1 LHLGARIRLAEELS
15 PPKENG
21 MSEASTT
28 IFRALSG
35 NVDIDITILGEVQ
48 AGDTIDFSLSFFD
61 AYVGEREGF
70 GSGFIWIEVDAE
82 DNAYDYFD
90 AFDGFTVTSY
100 IEDDELGLRK
110 QFYVNQGTLS
120 FSQIIPANE
129 VHPFEHVQ
137 LRYTDA
143 DSDFTLFLAS
153 ESAISIGAVLSHA
166 DFNDSSPHD
175 PDIIGLNIH
184 YSNLNRDVAPE
195 LPTQFTVEQKEAF
208 DRAADSLDTLSRGLG
223 VASSP
228 QDPGGIS
235 LKAASW
241 LSSRSVEPASSQ
253 VGFANSAILAGLSLT
268 NALITRAETVNPVTL
283 TLSAA
288 SGINKLSSLGLKALA
303 ADPPDS
309 GYDEVF
315 DASGVVAPDI
325 PGASDALESFLSIS
339 YSLFRD
345 VFAALAAAERYQGA
359 DLANDAA
366 SRAAQDAAFSAALAS
381 YESHRVALADALA
394 DVLDEIADSLAGLD
408 FEDETTL
415 ADVQAYL
422 AGLADPAND
431 DLYLSTW
438 VASMLATYPGLAIV
452 AGDNVQS
459 TLDGVANATVDPLS
473 GSIADALADV
483 ASDLAPA
490 SNRPPVA
497 NHDEAFVDEFDSV
510 QGNVIAGD
518 AGGGVADSD
527 ADLDALVVSAL
538 DGGTVGQPLAG
549 FRGTLT
555 LNADGSYIYVADHA
569 DPMIVGTTV
578 LDAFTY
584 TLSDGTDIDTATLTI
599 TITGAATGTGGDEI
613 LIANDLGNQLSG
625 LGGADTL
632 IGGAVADTLIG
643 GTGDDSLD
651 GGADA
656 DTADYSAAV
665 GAVTVNLSLAGPQ
678 LVSVSQGSDTLVSI
692 ENIVGSGLGDTLTGN
707 GNANRIDAGNG
718 GDTVAGLGGDDLLIG
733 GTGPDS
739 VDGGADND
747 TIAGGIGNDT
757 LIGGAGNDTAD
768 YSSLNGAVTV
778 NLSTTIGQ
786 VTGLGTDTISLFENI
801 VGGIGND
808 KFVGT
813 TGANRME
820 GANGSDQLNGL
831 GGADTLLGGSGNDN
845 LQGGTGNDTIVGGA
859 GRDIM
864 VGGGDSDTFLFESA
878 SDSAVGGQRD
888 RINDFV
894 QSVDKIDVELID
906 AMTGGADDD
915 FAFIGTGAFSGSG
928 TQGELRYFQLAG
940 PGQTIVEGDIDG
952 NGTADFQIAFVG
964 LISFANTDFLGV

>member
-1 LHLGARIRLAEELS
+1 VL
-15 PPKENG
+15 
-21 MSEASTT
+21 T
-28 IFRALSG
+28 G
-35 NVDIDITILGEVQ
+35 NTG
-48 AGDTIDFSLSFFD
+48 
-61 AYVGEREGF
+61 
-70 GSGFIWIEVDAE
+70 
-82 DNAYDYFD
+82 
-90 AFDGFTVTSY
+90 
-100 IEDDELGLRK
+100 
-110 QFYVNQGTLS
+110 
-120 FSQIIPANE
+120 
-129 VHPFEHVQ
+129 
-137 LRYTDA
+137 
-143 DSDFTLFLAS
+143 
-153 ESAISIGAVLSHA
+153 
-166 DFNDSSPHD
+166 
-175 PDIIGLNIH
+175 
-184 YSNLNRDVAPE
+184 
-195 LPTQFTVEQKEAF
+195 
-208 DRAADSLDTLSRGLG
+208 
-223 VASSP
+223 
-228 QDPGGIS
+228 
-235 LKAASW
+235 
-241 LSSRSVEPASSQ
+241 
-253 VGFANSAILAGLSLT
+253 ANS
-268 NALITRAETVNPVTL
+268 
-283 TLSAA
+283 
-288 SGINKLSSLGLKALA
+288 
-303 ADPPDS
+303 
-309 GYDEVF
+309 
-315 DASGVVAPDI
+315 
-325 PGASDALESFLSIS
+325 
-339 YSLFRD
+339 
-345 VFAALAAAERYQGA
+345 
-359 DLANDAA
+359 
-366 SRAAQDAAFSAALAS
+366 
-381 YESHRVALADALA
+381 
-394 DVLDEIADSLAGLD
+394 
-408 FEDETTL
+408 
-415 ADVQAYL
+415 
-422 AGLADPAND
+422 
-431 DLYLSTW
+431 
-438 VASMLATYPGLAIV
+438 
-452 AGDNVQS
+452 
-459 TLDGVANATVDPLS
+459 
-473 GSIADALADV
+473 
-483 ASDLAPA
+483 
-490 SNRPPVA
+490 
-497 NHDEAFVDEFDSV
+497 
-510 QGNVIAGD
+510 
-518 AGGGVADSD
+518 
-527 ADLDALVVSAL
+527 LV
-538 DGGTVGQPLAG
+538 
-549 FRGTLT
+549 
-555 LNADGSYIYVADHA
+555 
-569 DPMIVGTTV
+569 
-578 LDAFTY
+578 
-584 TLSDGTDIDTATLTI
+584 
-599 TITGAATGTGGDEI
+599 
-613 LIANDLGNQLSG
+613 
-625 LGGADTL
+625 GGA
-632 IGGAVADTLIG
+632 GNDTLIG

-964 LISFANTDFLGV
+964 LISFANTDFVL